1 MRLVFVGIAPGEHLL
16 ETLRS
21 NGVETSS
28 AKTLPQDA
36 CDAIIYHPASPSA
49 GQELSELRN
58 RFPSAWCALVAKP
71 EWFQQ
76 APFLQACAELHAD
89 ALWSLP
95 SWEIQLGLT
104 LKKVLG
110 QLAHQQHLIDIEKE
124 YERLRD
130 EYEEISSKATQLIT
144 QFEKDVALASNI
156 QRSLLPKKTPQIP
169 DIRLV
174 TKYKPAAGFGGDYY
188 DIFEFGDKK
197 RYGFLMAD
205 SKTHG
210 MAAALLTV
218 LIKIRLE
225 EMKDRFPDSKS
236 FVEHL
241 NTEIQHVHKK
251 EMNSLSLFYGILDR
265 SSLSFQYTSAGALT
279 PLLWRLGE
287 ATPLST
293 AANPALGEAN
303 DFSFRE
309 SFISLKP
316 GDLLLLHTDGLEGV
330 LGAESTK
337 TSLASI
343 LSEADPAPDP
353 QEIQNEIL
361 GKVDRHLEGA
371 TLKDDI
377 TLIQILVEGRALY
390 VASESK

>member
-1 MRLVFVGIAPGEHLL
+1 MRLAFVGIAPSEYLL

-21 NGVETSS
+21 NGLDVSTHASVPT
-28 AKTLPQDA
+28 ATV
-36 CDAIIYHPASPSA
+36 DAIVYHPSSPSTA
-49 GQELSELRN
+49 EDLKALRKT
-58 RFPSAWCALVAKP
+58 FPHIWCALIAKP
-71 EWFQQ
+71 EWFAQ
-76 APFLQACAELHAD
+76 APFLQACSEFHAD

-95 SWEIQLGLT
+95 TWEIQLGLT
-104 LKKVLG
+104 LTKVLEQMGG
-110 QLAHQQHLIDIEKE
+110 QLHLASMEKE
-124 YERLRD
+124 YEKLRD
-130 EYEEISSKATQLIT
+130 EYEEISSKAHQLIT

-169 DIRLV
+169 DIRLT
-174 TKYKPAAGFGGDYY
+174 TKYKPASGFGGDYY

-236 FVEHL
+236 FVQHL

-265 SSLSFQYTSAGALT
+265 SSLSFQYTSAGTLT

-303 DFSFRE
+303 DFAFKE
-309 SFISLKP
+309 NYISLKP
-316 GDLLLLHTDGLEGV
+316 ADLLLLHSDGLDAV

-337 TSLASI
+337 ATLAGI
-343 LSEADPAPDP
+343 LSGTDPIPDP
-353 QEIQNEIL
+353 QEVQNEIL
-361 GKVDRHLEGA
+361 GKVDRHLESQA
-371 TLKDDI
+371 LTDDI